1 MKPLACRPGWTM
13 SLTDHRRQF
22 LEQGYTVFEH
32 ALTGDLL
39 DILRDECQFFM
50 AREDARLDALGRDSD
65 GITHRGRRYFAGE
78 CQRARP
84 RLRNVLLS
92 DAMATVCRE
101 TLGDTVYFFYDQ
113 YVVKG
118 PEQGMAFSWHQD
130 SGYMVGNGGP
140 ADHRPYLTCWCPLD
154 NATVHNG
161 TLRLLPF
168 TAVPE
173 SGRQILPHQRN
184 IENHDLIGWRADEA
198 GVVLEVPA
206 GSVVAFSSLL
216 LHASGANHSPE
227 LRRVYL
233 AQYTAEVILNP
244 GTCQLRRDA
253 IPFLKDGKAVT
264 LP

>member
-1 MKPLACRPGWTM
+1 M
-13 SLTDHRRQF
+13 SRTDHRRQF
-22 LEQGYTVFEH
+22 VEQGYTVFKS
-32 ALTGDLL
+32 ALGGDLL
-39 DILRDECQFFM
+39 DILRDECRYFM

-92 DAMATVCRE
+92 EAMAAVCRE

-154 NATVHNG
+154 DATVDNG

-173 SGRQILPHQRN
+173 SGRRILPHRRDV
-184 IENHDLIGWRADEA
+184 ESHDLIGWEADA
-198 GVVLEVPA
+198 SSVILEVPA

-233 AQYTAEVILNP
+233 AQYTAEVILDP
-244 GTCQLRRDA
+244 GTRQLRRDA
-253 IPFLKDGKAVT
+253 IPFLKDGKVVT

>member
-1 MKPLACRPGWTM
+1 MPP
-13 SLTDHRRQF
+13 TDHRRQF
-22 LEQGYTVFEH
+22 VEQGYTVFDGV
-32 ALTGDLL
+32 LDGDLL
-39 DILRDECQFFM
+39 DLLRDECRHFM

-78 CQRARP
+78 CQRVRP

-92 DAMATVCRE
+92 DAMAAVCRE

-118 PEQGMAFSWHQD
+118 PEHGMAFSWHQD

-140 ADHRPYLTCWCPLD
+140 PDHRPYLTCWCPLD
-154 NATVHNG
+154 DATVENG

-173 SGRQILPHQRN
+173 SSRRILPHERDV
-184 IENHDLIGWRADEA
+184 ESHDLIGWKADEA
-198 GVVLEVPA
+198 AVMLEVSA

-216 LHASGANHSPE
+216 LHASGANHSPQ

-233 AQYTAEVILNP
+233 AQYTPEVILNP
-244 GTCQLRRDA
+244 GTRQLRRDA

-264 LP
+264 RP